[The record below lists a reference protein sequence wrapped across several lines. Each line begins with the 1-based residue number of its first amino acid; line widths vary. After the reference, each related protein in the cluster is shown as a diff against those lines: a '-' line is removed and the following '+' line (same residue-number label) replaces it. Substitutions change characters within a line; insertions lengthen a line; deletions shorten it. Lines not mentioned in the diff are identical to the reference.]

1 MRRFYLQRD
10 TDISGV
16 SGKGI
21 VAEGCQFDTRW
32 CSLTWLTGKG
42 AMSWYVNIKTL
53 EKIHGHGGATRIVWV
68 DDQSSNFVVKREQSP
83 GRNRSKVK
91 RGKTLTK
98 HVPVKVDRRKG

>member
-10 TDISGV
+10 TDVSGV

-53 EKIHGHGGATRIVWV
+53 EQIHGHGGATKIVWI
-68 DDQSSNFVVKREQSP
+68 DDVSSNFVVKREQGQ

-91 RGKTLTK
+91 RGRALTPP
-98 HVPVKVDRRKG
+98 VPVKADRRKR